1 MSNSPEDIIE
11 LTDIIEHGPGAPGKG
26 GAADGV
32 DLSFE
37 RELEDLFGD
46 TPADKPAKAAK
57 ADEPELP
64 GMDELVL
71 PEEPAKAEGE
81 GEIDMDG
88 LDALLAEAEK
98 SQAASDISITD
109 LPGADL
115 PELTDDFLAAEPAAK
130 AGPAAPKAPAVDPF
144 DAALAGAGVAAAAA
158 APPAPAA
165 SSESLAALAAR
176 MDAIEDKLG
185 GLGDSFKSMLDEALD
200 AFKAGMP
207 AALDED
213 ALASRIKDEVVAA
226 LPEPAAALVPESAAD
241 PAPLI
246 EELKASLEAQ
256 IESLRSEL
264 PQPLDEEAL
273 AGRIKDEIL
282 AALPAPAEA
291 TAADPAPLIEE
302 LKASFEAQIESLRS
316 ELPQP
321 LDEEALAGR
330 IKDEILA
337 APPAPA
343 APDLSGLPS
352 KEDLA
357 AVRQEVM
364 AEMRKAV
371 PAAAAQVIR
380 EEIKALVETMD

>member
-11 LTDIIEHGPGAPGKG
+11 LTDIIEHGPGAPGKS
-26 GAADGV
+26 GAAEGV

-46 TPADKPAKAAK
+46 TPAEKPAK
-57 ADEPELP
+57 ADEPPLP

-98 SQAASDISITD
+98 SQAAADISIPD

-115 PELTDDFLAAEPAAK
+115 PELTDDFLAAEPAPQAEPAAAK
-130 AGPAAPKAPAVDPF
+130 APEIDPF
-144 DAALAGAGVAAAAA
+144 EAALAGAAAAAA
-158 APPAPAA
+158 APAA
-165 SSESLAALAAR
+165 SGEALDAMSGR
-176 MDAIEDKLG
+176 IDAIEDKLG
-185 GLGDSFKSMLDEALD
+185 GLAETFKSMLDEALE

-207 AALDED
+207 AALDEE
-213 ALASRIKDEVVAA
+213 ALASRLKDEILAA
-226 LPEPAAALVPESAAD
+226 LPEPAAAVVPEPVAD

-246 EELKASLEAQ
+246 EELKADLAAQ
-256 IESLRSEL
+256 IESLRGEL

-273 AGRIKDEIL
+273 AARIKDEIL
-282 AALPAPAEA
+282 AALPAP
-291 TAADPAPLIEE
+291 
-302 LKASFEAQIESLRS
+302 
-316 ELPQP
+316 
-321 LDEEALAGR
+321 LDEEALAAR
-330 IKDEILA
+330 IREDILA
-337 APPAPA
+337 ALPDPA
-343 APDLSGLPS
+343 APDLSGLAS
-352 KEDLA
+352 RDELA
-357 AVRQEVM
+357 AARQEVM

-371 PAAAAQVIR
+371 PAAAARVIR